1 MDLLYF
7 VVFLGALI
15 FFHELG
21 HYLLARM
28 VGVTVVRF
36 SIGFG
41 PRIVGFRRG
50 DTDYCVSAFPLGG
63 YVKFLGDDPD
73 DPPRPAEARHGF
85 LTTTLWRKVL
95 IVIAGPCF
103 NLVLPF
109 LIFFPMYAAETTLPP
124 AVLGNMDR
132 SGPAWRAGLRPGDR
146 VAAIE
151 GAPIRYWWE
160 LLDRVSESPGT
171 PLRFEVERA
180 GERLTFTVVP
190 KAVEMA
196 SLREVGLVET
206 VGRIEV
212 TPERSRPVVVVRPG
226 SPAWQAGLRDHDA
239 VLRVAGREPS
249 SYEDVDRAVAEA
261 RGRPVP
267 LVVAATRAD
276 SDDLGPPRG
285 VVLGPLQPGE
295 DPGIRDAEA
304 VVASV
309 EPGSPADRAGLKPGD
324 RVVAL
329 DGKPVSDWAFFLVT
343 LARDPAAPHRLRFER
358 TGREGGRD
366 GPTEES
372 EVALSLANPRWAPGS
387 AVPRFESLG
396 ARNRRCVLPPEEVPN
411 ESPLRYGLHQAVSR
425 TREVLRVTVAGIV
438 GLVTGRVSV
447 KELGGPI
454 MIYDIAAR
462 AGQQGWA
469 SFLGALAWLSMSL
482 GVLNLLPVP
491 VLDGG
496 HLVLFGVEAVRR
508 KPIGRRGR
516 QAAAYIG
523 LAFLV
528 ALMVVVFANDI
539 ERKWGAL
546 SGMGPGD

>member
-1 MDLLYF
+1 MDFLYF
-7 VVFLGALI
+7 AVFLGALI

-21 HYLLARM
+21 HYLVARM

-50 DTDYCVSAFPLGG
+50 DTDYCLSAFPLGG

-73 DPPRPAEARHGF
+73 APPRPEAARHGF

-160 LLDRVSESPGT
+160 LQDRVSESPGT
-171 PLRFEVERA
+171 PLRFDVERA
-180 GERLTFTVVP
+180 GERLALTVVP
-190 KAVEMA
+190 KPVELA
-196 SLREVGLVET
+196 SFREIGLVET

-212 TPERSRPVVVVRPG
+212 VPERSRPVVVVRPG
-226 SPAWQAGLRDHDA
+226 SAAWRAGLRDYDA
-239 VLRVAGREPS
+239 ILRVAGREPYS
-249 SYEDVDRAVAEA
+249 QDDVERAVAEA
-261 RGRPVP
+261 RGRPIP

-276 SDDLGPPRG
+276 SNDLGPPRG
-285 VVLGPLQPGE
+285 LVLGPLQPDE
-295 DPGIRDAEA
+295 DPGIRDAET
-304 VVASV
+304 VVATV

-324 RVVAL
+324 RLLAL
-329 DGKPVSDWAFFLVT
+329 DGDPISDWAFFLYT
-343 LARDPAAPHRLRFER
+343 LARDPAASHRLRFER
-358 TGREGGRD
+358 AGRAGGD
-366 GPTEES
+366 QPIDEF

-387 AVPRFESLG
+387 AVPKFEPLG
-396 ARNRRCVLPPEEVPN
+396 ARNRRSLVQPDEIHN
-411 ESPLRYGLHQAVSR
+411 ESRVRYGLNQAVSR
-425 TREVLRVTVAGIV
+425 TGEVLQVTVAGIV

-454 MIYDIAAR
+454 MIYDIASR

-491 VLDGG
+491 ILDGG

-546 SGMGPGD
+546 SEIGPGD

>member
-1 MDLLYF
+1 MDVLYF
-7 VVFLGALI
+7 VVFLGTLI

-21 HYLLARM
+21 HYLVARM

-41 PRIVGFRRG
+41 PRVVGFRRG
-50 DTDYCVSAFPLGG
+50 DTDYCLSAFPLGG

-73 DPPRPAEARHGF
+73 DPPRPEEARHGF
-85 LTTTLWRKVL
+85 LTTAMWRKVL

-146 VAAIE
+146 VEAIE
-151 GAPIRYWWE
+151 GTPIRYWWE
-160 LLDRVSESPGT
+160 LLDRVSESPGI
-171 PLRFEVERA
+171 PLRFEVDRA
-180 GERLTFTVVP
+180 GERLAFTVVP
-190 KAVEMA
+190 KPVELA
-196 SLREVGLVET
+196 SFREIGLVET

-212 TPERSRPVVVVRPG
+212 VSERSRPVVVVRPG

-239 VLRVAGREPS
+239 ILRIAGREPY
-249 SYEDVDRAVAEA
+249 SYEDVQRAVAEA
-261 RGRPVP
+261 PGRPIP
-267 LVVAATRAD
+267 LVVAATGAD

-285 VVLGPLQPGE
+285 LVLGPLQPDE
-295 DPGIRDAEA
+295 DPGLWDAEA
-304 VVASV
+304 VVATV

-329 DGKPVSDWAFFLVT
+329 DGEPVSDWAFFLFT
-343 LARDPAAPHRLRFER
+343 LARDPAASRRLRFER
-358 TGREGGRD
+358 AGKEA
-366 GPTEES
+366 
-372 EVALSLANPRWAPGS
+372 EVTLSLVNPRWVRGS
-387 AVPRFESLG
+387 AVPKFEPLG
-396 ARNRRCVLPPEEVPN
+396 AHNRRCVVQPDEVRN
-411 ESPLRYGLHQAVSR
+411 DSRMRYGLHQAVSR
-425 TREVLRVTVAGIV
+425 TREVLQVTVAGIV

-454 MIYDIAAR
+454 MIYDIASR

-491 VLDGG
+491 ILDGG

-508 KPIGRRGR
+508 KPIGRRAR

-546 SGMGPGD
+546 SEIGPGD